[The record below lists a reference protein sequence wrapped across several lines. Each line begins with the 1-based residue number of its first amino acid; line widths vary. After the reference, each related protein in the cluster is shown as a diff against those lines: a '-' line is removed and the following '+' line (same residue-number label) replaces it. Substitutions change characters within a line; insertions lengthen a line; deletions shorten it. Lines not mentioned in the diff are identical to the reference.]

1 MTGSQKVL
9 KDKYLDN
16 LGASKS
22 LPSEK
27 LLFPFPPTA
36 ITLNP
41 VVSDAEISLC
51 SPRCQ
56 KDPEDPRAVIKL
68 SLLLKAQIQIHQVH
82 FPPHCQDV
90 QEVMR
95 KYDQVWNWGQEMKE
109 VASESRDRKD
119 FMFFYGWQVSNTQMF
134 TPSNTSIVSPPS
146 HGTWSSKK
154 SLSIE
159 ATRLFQWFHPLWSSK
174 PIPCLGNCLAPPS
187 RCWKVKVHSF
197 MN

>member
-56 KDPEDPRAVIKL
+56 KDPEDPQAVIKL
-68 SLLLKAQIQIHQVH
+68 SLLLKAQIQVHQVH

-95 KYDQVWNWGQEMKE
+95 KYDQV
-109 VASESRDRKD
+109 
-119 FMFFYGWQVSNTQMF
+119 
-134 TPSNTSIVSPPS
+134 
-146 HGTWSSKK
+146 
-154 SLSIE
+154 
-159 ATRLFQWFHPLWSSK
+159 
-174 PIPCLGNCLAPPS
+174 
-187 RCWKVKVHSF
+187 
-197 MN
+197 